1 MSTIVYLPRRQ
12 RSLMAKLAATALVA
26 VAPVFAQDD
35 EETNTAPAP
44 NASAT
49 EGNDENSES
58 QPTAEPTRPEE
69 NENPPAATSTNSLPE
84 EEEEPE
90 EETSATSAPEPE
102 STTVEEPEPESTTEE
117 EEEPTSTE
125 EEVSTTTAAPTTTD
139 DSDSQPTDAPG
150 LTGLPTL
157 TRGLGIP
164 EYPAATVPPTH
175 HAPFMQHSTA
185 PNGTVF
191 IAVGAI
197 LGAICVAVLAWR
209 LIVSAMLHRSV
220 DRAAK
225 QQVDANS
232 KAGFPAPPAPFY
244 KYTDQ
249 ASTMSLSQA
258 RGNRKSRGPIPSA
271 NLSQSNLF
279 FSPTAA
285 GQGTA
290 GSRASAYLPSG
301 FYAAGAG
308 NPSHGHSIS
317 LTNLRPDSRGHGAR
331 ESRITPPDSPSFAAR
346 RDMSGS
352 SLHLPPQPGQ
362 RAPSAYLEDLLA
374 DDPSA
379 LPPPHSPPSA
389 GPTRSP
395 TNRF

>member
-1 MSTIVYLPRRQ
+1 
-12 RSLMAKLAATALVA
+12 MATLATTALVA
-26 VAPVFAQDD
+26 VTPVFAQD
-35 EETNTAPAP
+35 N
-44 NASAT
+44 NNN
-49 EGNDENSES
+49 NDESSTATGDNNS
-58 QPTAEPTRPEE
+58 AEQ
-69 NENPPAATSTNSLPE
+69 TSTNTRDNAESSTT
-84 EEEEPE
+84 EEPPA
-90 EETSATSAPEPE
+90 ETSSTEVE
-102 STTVEEPEPESTTEE
+102 SSTTEE
-117 EEEPTSTE
+117 ESSTTTEESSTTAEETSTTTE
-125 EEVSTTTAAPTTTD
+125 TTTTAAN
-139 DSDSQPTDAPG
+139 SQPTDDSPG
-150 LTGLPTL
+150 MTDHPTL

-164 EYPAATVPPTH
+164 EYPAPTVPPTN

-197 LGAICVAVLAWR
+197 LGAICAAVLIWR
-209 LIVSAMLHRSV
+209 LIVSCMLHRSV

-225 QQVDANS
+225 QQIDANS

-249 ASTMSLSQA
+249 ASTMSLSQG
-258 RGNRKSRGPIPSA
+258 RGNRKSRGPVPSA

-285 GQGTA
+285 GQGN
-290 GSRASAYLPSG
+290 GGNRASAYLPSG

-331 ESRITPPDSPSFAAR
+331 DSRITPPDSPSFAGR

-352 SLHLPPQPGQ
+352 SLHLPPQAGQ

>member
-1 MSTIVYLPRRQ
+1 
-12 RSLMAKLAATALVA
+12 MATLAATALVA
-26 VAPVFAQDD
+26 VTPVFAQDD
-35 EETNTAPAP
+35 NSAPPAPAP
-44 NASAT
+44 TTTNNGDD
-49 EGNDENSES
+49 EGDD
-58 QPTAEPTRPEE
+58 EPTEAPPAST
-69 NENPPAATSTNSLPE
+69 NTNPPPDDGE
-84 EEEEPE
+84 D
-90 EETSATSAPEPE
+90 PE
-102 STTVEEPEPESTTEE
+102 SSSTQEPEPEPEPTEEPSSTEEQEETSTTEE
-117 EEEPTSTE
+117 PAEATSTE
-125 EEVSTTTAAPTTTD
+125 EQVTTTSAPAP
-139 DSDSQPTDAPG
+139 QPTEDAPG
-150 LTGLPTL
+150 RTGLPTL

-164 EYPAATVPPTH
+164 EYPAATIPPTY
-175 HAPFMQHSTA
+175 HAPFMQHSSA

-197 LGAICVAVLAWR
+197 LGAICLAVLVWR
-209 LIVSAMLHRSV
+209 LIVGLLLHRSV

-225 QQVDANS
+225 QQLDVNS

-244 KYTDQ
+244 KYSDR

-285 GQGTA
+285 AQGN
-290 GSRASAYLPSG
+290 GGNRASAYLPSG

-308 NPSHGHSIS
+308 NPSHQHSIS
-317 LTNLRPDSRGHGAR
+317 LTNLRPESRGHGAR
-331 ESRITPPDSPSFAAR
+331 DSRITPPDSPSFAATGR

-374 DDPSA
+374 DDPGA